1 MLLTDV
7 AIRNRTTVA
16 VLGLLIVFLGVTSYV
31 TLPREAA
38 PDIPIPYILVTTTY
52 EGVSPEDIETSVT
65 MKIEKE
71 LNGIRGVE
79 EITSSSAEGM
89 SLISVEFDPDV
100 PSDVALQRVRDR
112 VDLAKGEL
120 PQEAEEPVITEINI
134 AELPIVL
141 ISVSGDLSPVQLKGI
156 ADELQDTLEA
166 VPGVLKVEM
175 AGDLE
180 REIRLEFD
188 PERLAEYNLTIPEIL
203 ALIPSENVNISAGGL
218 ETPGTKFNVRI
229 PAEFVA
235 PEDVDTLILT
245 VREGKPIYLADV
257 ASVRY
262 TFKDRLTYSRLDGA
276 DTITLSV
283 SKRVGSNAVRVS
295 DYVKAVVAEAQ
306 RRVPPSVKF
315 SVTYDMSDMVRS
327 MVADL
332 ENNIAAALILV
343 TVVLLLFLGWRPSTI
358 VAMIIP
364 LSMLITFFV
373 VQALGYTLNMI
384 VLYSLILVLGMLVDN
399 AIVIVENIY
408 RHLELGYRRI
418 DAAILGAREVAW
430 PVVTSTFTTV
440 CAFLP
445 MIRWPGVMGDFM
457 KYLPITLTVGLLASL
472 FVGLVFNPVIC
483 SVWATRRPKRHRG
496 EHWFIRGYRRFQ
508 EAGLRNPRVTLFL
521 AICLLV
527 GLMML
532 YGKIGEGIEFFPDTD
547 PERAVINI
555 RAPQGTNLQ
564 ETDRIARLI
573 EERLEPFTPWLEHV
587 ITNVGSASGGTLN
600 LIASAGG
607 SHLGSITLVFY
618 DYAER
623 ERPSKEVIAEVRQ
636 AVADIAGAE
645 IRVEQE
651 EAGPPSGAAVE
662 VRVIGEDFKTLERLS
677 EQAKRMIAP
686 VPNLVNLR
694 SDFEAARPEL
704 AFTVDRRVAMLTG
717 VNTATVGN
725 FLKMAIFGSKVGTYR
740 EFNDEYDI
748 SVRLPLKD
756 RTQVDDLYRL
766 QIPNQAG
773 DAVPLSSLGSLTYQG
788 GLGTIN
794 RVDQKRV
801 ITLTADVEGR
811 LSTEVLADVQ
821 KRLRPL
827 GDPRLTEGDV
837 LDWTAL
843 RETLKR
849 GQTQAS
855 SPAGRVWDVLTSQDG
870 PFWTKAPISGDD
882 LASLLSA
889 PTFAGEQKERL
900 LSLLNQA
907 LSDPQLYRADA
918 FPGPNLLPAQA
929 VSMLERGPEN
939 LTNVET
945 TFLTREALVSA
956 WPDVIAPNE
965 RLELPLGY
973 ELRYV
978 GEQEEQEK
986 AQAFLSKAL
995 VIALLLVV
1003 MVLVVQ
1009 FNSLIIPVIIMTTVV
1024 LSFVGALMGL
1034 LVCGL
1039 PFGVIMTGVG
1049 VISLAGVV
1057 VNNAIVLLAYTRQLQ
1072 AEGKDLIAAASEAGV
1087 TRLRPVLL
1095 TAATTVIG
1103 LIPMAVGISYDFHT
1117 FSWATK
1123 SESTEWWRNM
1133 AVVIIFGLA
1142 FATVLTLVVVPS
1154 LYVMLTRFADRVMKA
1169 LGWGKAETA
1178 QSAPP
1183 EADAAMN

>member
-38 PDIPIPYILVTTTY
+38 PDIPIPYILINTMY

-120 PQEAEEPVITEINI
+120 PQEAEEPIITEINF

-141 ISVSGDLSPVQLKGI
+141 INISGDLSPVQLKEI
-156 ADELQDTLEA
+156 ADEVQDALEA
-166 VPGVLKVEM
+166 TPGVLKVDI

-188 PERLAEYNLTIPEIL
+188 PDRLAEYNLTIPEIL

-235 PEDVDTLILT
+235 PEEVDHLILT
-245 VREGKPIYLADV
+245 VRQGRPIYLADV
-257 ASVRY
+257 ASARY
-262 TFKDRLTYSRLDGA
+262 TFKDRTTYSRLDGA
-276 DTITLSV
+276 DTITLSA
-283 SKRVGSNAVRVS
+283 SKRVGANAVRVS
-295 DYVKAVVAEAQ
+295 DRIRAVIAEAQ
-306 RRVPPSVKF
+306 KRVPASVKF
-315 SVTYDMSDMVRS
+315 DITYDMSEMVRS

-332 ENNIAAALILV
+332 ENNIMAALILV
-343 TVVLLLFLGWRPSTI
+343 TVVLVLFLGWRPSTI

-364 LSMLITFFV
+364 LSMLITFSV

-384 VLYSLILVLGMLVDN
+384 VLYSLILLLGMLVDN

-408 RHLELGYRRI
+408 RHLELGYSRI

-445 MIRWPGVMGDFM
+445 MIGWPGVMGDFM
-457 KYLPITLTVGLLASL
+457 KYLPITLTIGLLASL

-483 SVWATRRPKRHRG
+483 SVWATRLPKKRQG
-496 EHWFIRGYRRFQ
+496 DHWFIRGYRRFQ
-508 EAGLRNPRVTLFL
+508 EAGLRNPGVALFL
-521 AICLLV
+521 AVCLLV

-532 YGKIGEGIEFFPDTD
+532 YGKIGEGVEFFPDSD
-547 PERAVINI
+547 PERAVISI
-555 RAPQGTNLQ
+555 RAPQGTNIR

-573 EERLEPFTPWLEHV
+573 EERLEPFEPWLEHV

-600 LIASAGG
+600 LVAQAGG
-607 SHLGSITLVFY
+607 SHLANISLVFY

-623 ERPSKEVIAEVRQ
+623 ERPSTDVIADIRQ

-645 IRVEQE
+645 ITVEKE
-651 EAGPPSGAAVE
+651 EEGPPSGAAVE

-677 EQAKRMIAP
+677 EQAKRTIAA
-686 VPNLVNLR
+686 VPNVVNLR

-748 SVRLPLKD
+748 TVRLPEAD
-756 RTQVDDLYRL
+756 RVEVDDLYRL
-766 QIPNQAG
+766 QIPNTAG
-773 DAVPLSSLGSLTYQG
+773 EAVPLRSLGDFTYQG
-788 GLGTIN
+788 GFGTIN

-801 ITLTADVEGR
+801 VTLTADAEGR

-821 KRLRPL
+821 Q
-827 GDPRLTEGDV
+827 E
-837 LDWTAL
+837 
-843 RETLKR
+843 
-849 GQTQAS
+849 
-855 SPAGRVWDVLTSQDG
+855 
-870 PFWTKAPISGDD
+870 
-882 LASLLSA
+882 LA
-889 PTFAGEQKERL
+889 K
-900 LSLLNQA
+900 
-907 LSDPQLYRADA
+907 
-918 FPGPNLLPAQA
+918 
-929 VSMLERGPEN
+929 
-939 LTNVET
+939 
-945 TFLTREALVSA
+945 
-956 WPDVIAPNE
+956 
-965 RLELPLGY
+965 LELPPGY

-978 GEQEEQEK
+978 GEQEEQQK
-986 AQAFLSKAL
+986 AFTFLFMQAAP
-995 VIALLLVV
+995 IALLLVI
-1003 MVLVVQ
+1003 MVLVIQ
-1009 FNSLIIPVIIMTTVV
+1009 FNSLTIPAIIMTTVI
-1024 LSFVGALMGL
+1024 LSFVGALTGL
-1034 LVCGL
+1034 LVCRL
-1039 PFGVIMTGVG
+1039 PFGIIMTGIG

-1057 VNNAIVLLAYTRQLQ
+1057 VNNAIVLLAYTQQLQ
-1072 AEGKDLIAAASEAGV
+1072 AEGKELVAAAAEAGV
-1087 TRLRPVLL
+1087 TRLRPVML
-1095 TAATTVIG
+1095 TAATTIIG

-1123 SESTEWWRNM
+1123 SESTQWWRNM

-1142 FATVLTLVVVPS
+1142 FATILTLVVVPS
-1154 LYVMLTRFADRVMKA
+1154 LYVMLTRAVNRVLKW
-1169 LGWGKAETA
+1169 LGWGQTDAT
-1178 QSAPP
+1178 SAKPQ
-1183 EADAAMN
+1183 ADVAAN